1 MRDAMTGNVF
11 APSCAPISGRRLTS
25 PAGIRQQ
32 TSGRALSLLRGERGF
47 TGPPLFSGCAAD
59 VSKNFLCGGF
69 AACFSACEK
78 VWWVG
83 VV

>member
-1 MRDAMTGNVF
+1 M
-11 APSCAPISGRRLTS
+11 
-25 PAGIRQQ
+25 
-32 TSGRALSLLRGERGF
+32 LRGERGF